1 MISSRNRDELPGVR
15 SSVPLLLLPL
25 LLSAAPAPVL
35 PAPVSPAL
43 PGPVRVAILSDF
55 NGPYGS
61 TSYPPALGRSVAHIV
76 NDWKPDAVLSAGDL
90 IAGQKASLTDAQV
103 RAMWAAFDRDVRGPL
118 NRAGI
123 PFAFTPGNH
132 DASLPRD
139 RREART
145 YWQAHPPALAFVD
158 RADFP
163 FRSSFT
169 LGGGTVFVAT
179 LDASGP
185 VVNAGQRTWLAA
197 QLASAPARAAGIRLV
212 LGHLPLA
219 GVSEGKNRVGEVIR
233 DAGPLR
239 QVMQAGRVLAY
250 ISGHHAAYYPGRLGT
265 PGQVASPGQPGG
277 LNVLASGGIGGR
289 DYVGHPGTARS
300 TLTLLT
306 LHPATGRATFQTV
319 DADTG
324 QPIQTD
330 SLPARIVGLGGTM
343 NRVSDFR

>member
-1 MISSRNRDELPGVR
+1 MISSRTRDELPGVR
-15 SSVPLLLLPL
+15 SPALPLLLLPL
-25 LLSAAPAPVL
+25 LLSAAP
-35 PAPVSPAL
+35 VSPAV

-55 NGPYGS
+55 NGAYGS
-61 TSYPPALGRSVAHIV
+61 TSYPPALGRSVARIV
-76 NDWKPDAVLSAGDL
+76 NDWRPDAVLSAGDV

-103 RAMWAAFDRDVRGPL
+103 RAMWVAFDRDVRVPL

-145 YWQAHPPALAFVD
+145 YWQAHPPALTFVD

-179 LDASGP
+179 LDAAGP
-185 VVNAGQRTWLAA
+185 VVDAGQRAWLAA

-219 GVSEGKNRVGEVIR
+219 GVSEGKNRAGEIIR

-239 QVMQAGRVLAY
+239 QVMQDGRVLAY
-250 ISGHHAAYYPGRLGT
+250 VSGHHAAYYPGRL
-265 PGQVASPGQPGG
+265 GG

-306 LHPATGRATFQTV
+306 LHPAAGRATFQTV

-324 QPIQTD
+324 QPVQTN
-330 SLPARIVGLGGTM
+330 SLPARLDGLGGPL
-343 NRVSDFR
+343 NRVNDFR

>member
-15 SSVPLLLLPL
+15 SPALPLLLLPL
-25 LLSAAPAPVL
+25 LLSA
-35 PAPVSPAL
+35 APVSPAL

-61 TSYPPALGRSVAHIV
+61 TSYPPALGRSVARIV
-76 NDWKPDAVLSAGDL
+76 NDWRPDAVLSAGDL

-103 RAMWAAFDRDVRGPL
+103 RAMWAAFDRDVRVPL

-145 YWQAHPPALAFVD
+145 YWQAHPPALTFVD

-179 LDASGP
+179 LDAAGP
-185 VVNAGQRTWLAA
+185 VVDAGQRAWLAA

-212 LGHLPLA
+212 LGHLPLS
-219 GVSEGKNRVGEVIR
+219 GVSEGKNRAGEVIR

-239 QVMQAGRVLAY
+239 QVMQEGRVLAY

-265 PGQVASPGQPGG
+265 PGQPDG

-306 LHPATGRATFQTV
+306 LHPATGRATLQTV

-324 QPIQTD
+324 QPVQTD
-330 SLPARIVGLGGTM
+330 SLPARLDGLGGTL
-343 NRVSDFR
+343 NRVNDFR

>member
-15 SSVPLLLLPL
+15 SPALPLLLLPL
-25 LLSAAPAPVL
+25 LLSAAP
-35 PAPVSPAL
+35 VSPAL
-43 PGPVRVAILSDF
+43 SSPVRVAILSDF
-55 NGPYGS
+55 NGAYGS
-61 TSYPPALGRSVAHIV
+61 TSYPPALGRSVTRIV
-76 NDWKPDAVLSAGDL
+76 NDWRPDAVLSAGDL

-103 RAMWAAFDRDVRGPL
+103 RAMWAAFDRDVRVPL
-118 NRAGI
+118 NRVGI

-132 DASLPRD
+132 DAALPRD

-145 YWQAHPPALAFVD
+145 YWQAHPPALTFVD

-185 VVNAGQRTWLAA
+185 VVDAGQRAWLAA

-219 GVSEGKNRVGEVIR
+219 GVSAGKNRVGEVIR

-239 QVMQAGRVLAY
+239 QVMQDGRVLAY
-250 ISGHHAAYYPGRLGT
+250 VSGHHAAYYPGRLGT
-265 PGQVASPGQPGG
+265 PGQPGG

-306 LHPATGRATFQTV
+306 LHPAAARATFQTV

>member
-15 SSVPLLLLPL
+15 SPALPLLLLPL
-25 LLSAAPAPVL
+25 LLSAAPAPVS
-35 PAPVSPAL
+35 PGPVSPAL

-61 TSYPPALGRSVAHIV
+61 TSYPPALGRSVARIV
-76 NDWKPDAVLSAGDL
+76 NDWRPDAVLSAGDV

-103 RAMWAAFDRDVRGPL
+103 RAMWAAFDRDVRAPL

-179 LDASGP
+179 LDAAGP
-185 VVNAGQRTWLAA
+185 VVDAGQRAWLAA

-212 LGHLPLA
+212 LGHLPLS
-219 GVSEGKNRVGEVIR
+219 GVSEGKNRAGEVIR

-239 QVMQAGRVLAY
+239 EVMQEGRVLVY
-250 ISGHHAAYYPGRLGT
+250 ISGHHAAYYPGQL
-265 PGQVASPGQPGG
+265 GG

-289 DYVGHPGTARS
+289 DYVGHPGTAHS
-300 TLTLLT
+300 TVTLLT
-306 LHPATGRATFQTV
+306 LHPAAGRATFQTV

-324 QPIQTD
+324 RPVQTS
-330 SLPARIVGLGGTM
+330 SLPARIVGLGGTL
-343 NRVSDFR
+343 NRVNDFR

>member
-1 MISSRNRDELPGVR
+1 MRFPALP
-15 SSVPLLLLPL
+15 LLLPL
-25 LLSAAPAPVL
+25 LLSA
-35 PAPVSPAL
+35 APVSPAL

-61 TSYPPALGRSVAHIV
+61 TTYPPALGRSVARIV
-76 NDWKPDAVLSAGDL
+76 NDWRPDAVLSAGDV

-103 RAMWAAFDRDVRGPL
+103 RAMWAAFDRDVRAPL
-118 NRAGI
+118 SRAGI

-139 RREART
+139 RREARR
-145 YWQAHPPALAFVD
+145 YWQAHPPALTFVD

-163 FRSSFT
+163 FRGSFT

-179 LDASGP
+179 LDAAGP
-185 VVNAGQRTWLAA
+185 VVDAGQRAWLAA

-212 LGHLPLA
+212 VGHLPLA
-219 GVSEGKNRVGEVIR
+219 GVSEGKNRAGEVIR

-239 QVMQAGRVLAY
+239 QVMQRGQVLAY
-250 ISGHHAAYYPGRLGT
+250 VSGHHAAYYPAQL
-265 PGQVASPGQPGG
+265 GG

-300 TLTLLT
+300 AVTLLT

-324 QPIQTD
+324 QSIQAS
-330 SLPARIVGLGGTM
+330 SLPARLDGLGGPL
-343 NRVSDFR
+343 NRVNDFR

>member
-1 MISSRNRDELPGVR
+1 MISSRSRDELPGVR
-15 SSVPLLLLPL
+15 SPALPLLLLPL
-25 LLSAAPAPVL
+25 LLSAAP
-35 PAPVSPAL
+35 VSPAL
-43 PGPVRVAILSDF
+43 SSPVRVAILSDF
-55 NGPYGS
+55 NGTYGS
-61 TSYPPALGRSVAHIV
+61 TSYPPALGRSVARIV
-76 NDWKPDAVLSAGDL
+76 NDWRPDAVLSAGDL

-103 RAMWAAFDRDVRGPL
+103 RAMWAAFDRDVRVPL

-145 YWQAHPPALAFVD
+145 YWQAHPPALTFVD

-179 LDASGP
+179 LDAAGP
-185 VVNAGQRTWLAA
+185 VVDAGQRAWLAA

-212 LGHLPLA
+212 LGHLPLS
-219 GVSEGKNRVGEVIR
+219 GVSEGKNRAGEVIR

-239 QVMQAGRVLAY
+239 QVMQEGRVLVY

-265 PGQVASPGQPGG
+265 PGQLSAAGQPGG

-300 TLTLLT
+300 TVTLLT

-324 QPIQTD
+324 QPVQTS
-330 SLPARIVGLGGTM
+330 SLPARLDGLGGTL
-343 NRVSDFR
+343 NRVNDFR

>member
-1 MISSRNRDELPGVR
+1 MRPPA
-15 SSVPLLLLPL
+15 PLLPLFLLPL
-25 LLSAAPAPVL
+25 LLSAAPAPAL
-35 PAPVSPAL
+35 APAPAPAL
-43 PGPVRVAILSDF
+43 AFTPALAGDVRVAILSDF

-61 TSYPPALGRSVAHIV
+61 TAYPPALGRSVARIV
-76 NDWKPDAVLSAGDL
+76 NDWRPDAVLSAGDL
-90 IAGQKASLTDAQV
+90 IAGQKASLTDTQV
-103 RAMWAAFDRDVRGPL
+103 RAMWAAFDRDVRAPL

-123 PFAFTPGNH
+123 PFAFTLGNH
-132 DASLPRD
+132 DASLLRD

-145 YWQAHPPALAFVD
+145 YWQAHPPALAFVN

-169 LGGGTVFVAT
+169 LGGGTVFVAI
-179 LDASGP
+179 LDAAGP
-185 VVNAGQRTWLAA
+185 VVDAGQRAWLAA
-197 QLASAPARAAGIRLV
+197 QLASAPARAASIRLV
-212 LGHLPLA
+212 MGHLPLA

-239 QVMQAGRVLAY
+239 QVMQDGRVLAY

-265 PGQVASPGQPGG
+265 PGQLASAGQPGG

>member
-15 SSVPLLLLPL
+15 SPALPLLLLPL
-25 LLSAAPAPVL
+25 LLSAAP
-35 PAPVSPAL
+35 VSPAV

-61 TSYPPALGRSVAHIV
+61 TSYPPALGRSVARIV
-76 NDWKPDAVLSAGDL
+76 NDWRPDAVLSAGDV
-90 IAGQKASLTDAQV
+90 IAGQKASLTDTQV
-103 RAMWAAFDRDVRGPL
+103 RAMWAAFDRDVRVPL

-132 DASLPRD
+132 DAALPRD

-145 YWQAHPPALAFVD
+145 YWQAHPPALTFVD

-179 LDASGP
+179 LDAAGP
-185 VVNAGQRTWLAA
+185 VVDAGQRAWLAA

-212 LGHLPLA
+212 VGHLPLSGISA
-219 GVSEGKNRVGEVIR
+219 GKNRAGEVIR

-239 QVMQAGRVLAY
+239 QVMQEGRVLAY
-250 ISGHHAAYYPGRLGT
+250 VSGHHAAYYPGQL
-265 PGQVASPGQPGG
+265 GG

-300 TLTLLT
+300 AVTLLT
-306 LHPATGRATFQTV
+306 LHPAAGRATFQTV
-319 DADTG
+319 DADTS
-324 QPIQTD
+324 QPVPTS
-330 SLPARIVGLGGTM
+330 SLPARLDGLGGTL
-343 NRVSDFR
+343 NRVNDFR

>member
-15 SSVPLLLLPL
+15 SPALPLLLLPL
-25 LLSAAPAPVL
+25 LLSAAP
-35 PAPVSPAL
+35 VSPAVSS
-43 PGPVRVAILSDF
+43 PVRVAILSDF
-55 NGPYGS
+55 NGAYGS
-61 TSYPPALGRSVAHIV
+61 TSYPPALGRSVARIV
-76 NDWKPDAVLSAGDL
+76 NDWRPDAVLSAGDV
-90 IAGQKASLTDAQV
+90 IAGQKASLTDTQV
-103 RAMWAAFDRDVRGPL
+103 RAMWAAFDRDVRAPL

-145 YWQAHPPALAFVD
+145 YWQAHPPALTFVD

-179 LDASGP
+179 LDAAGP
-185 VVNAGQRTWLAA
+185 VVDAGQRAWLAA

-212 LGHLPLA
+212 VGHLPLS
-219 GVSEGKNRVGEVIR
+219 GVSEGKNRAGEVIR

-239 QVMQAGRVLAY
+239 QVMQDGRVLAY
-250 ISGHHAAYYPGRLGT
+250 VSGHHAAYYPGRLAGG
-265 PGQVASPGQPGG
+265 GQSGG

-300 TLTLLT
+300 AVTLLT
-306 LHPATGRATFQTV
+306 LHPAAGRATFQTV

-324 QPIQTD
+324 QPIGTD
-330 SLPARIVGLGGTM
+330 RLPARIVGLGGTLE
-343 NRVSDFR
+343 RVSDFR

>member
-15 SSVPLLLLPL
+15 SPALPLLLLPL
-25 LLSAAPAPVL
+25 LLSAA

-55 NGPYGS
+55 NGAYGS
-61 TSYPPALGRSVAHIV
+61 TSYPPALGRSVARIV
-76 NDWKPDAVLSAGDL
+76 NDWRPDAVLSAGDL

-103 RAMWAAFDRDVRGPL
+103 RAMWAAFDRDVRVPL

-132 DASLPRD
+132 DAALPRD

-145 YWQAHPPALAFVD
+145 YWQAHPPALTFVD

-169 LGGGTVFVAT
+169 LGGGTVFLAT
-179 LDASGP
+179 LDAAGP
-185 VVNAGQRTWLAA
+185 VVDPGQRAWLAA

-212 LGHLPLA
+212 LGHLPLS
-219 GVSEGKNRVGEVIR
+219 GVSEGKNRAGEVIR

-239 QVMQAGRVLAY
+239 QVMQEGRVLVY
-250 ISGHHAAYYPGRLGT
+250 ISGHHAAYYPGQL
-265 PGQVASPGQPGG
+265 GG

-300 TLTLLT
+300 TVTLLT
-306 LHPATGRATFQTV
+306 LHPAAGRATFQTV

-324 QPIQTD
+324 QPVGTD
-330 SLPARIVGLGGTM
+330 RLPARIVGLGGTLE
-343 NRVSDFR
+343 RVNDFR

>member
-1 MISSRNRDELPGVR
+1 MRSPALPL
-15 SSVPLLLLPL
+15 PLLLLPL
-25 LLSAAPAPVL
+25 LLSAAP
-35 PAPVSPAL
+35 VSPAL
-43 PGPVRVAILSDF
+43 PDPVRVAILSDF

-61 TSYPPALGRSVAHIV
+61 TSYPPALGRSVTRIV
-76 NDWKPDAVLSAGDL
+76 NDWRPDAVLSAGDL

-103 RAMWAAFDRDVRGPL
+103 RAMWAAFDRDVHAPL

-145 YWQAHPPALAFVD
+145 YWQAHPPALTFVD

-185 VVNAGQRTWLAA
+185 VVDAAQRAWLAA

-219 GVSEGKNRVGEVIR
+219 GVSEGKNRAGEVIR

-239 QVMQAGRVLAY
+239 QVMQEGRVLAY
-250 ISGHHAAYYPGRLGT
+250 VSGHHAAYYPGQLG
-265 PGQVASPGQPGG
+265 S

-289 DYVGHPGTARS
+289 NYVGYPGTARS
-300 TLTLLT
+300 TVTLLT
-306 LHPATGRATFQTV
+306 LHPAAGSATFQTV

-324 QPIQTD
+324 QPVQTS
-330 SLPARIVGLGGTM
+330 SLPARLDGLGGPL
-343 NRVSDFR
+343 NRVNDFR

>member
-1 MISSRNRDELPGVR
+1 MISSRSRDELPGVR
-15 SSVPLLLLPL
+15 SPALLLLPL
-25 LLSAAPAPVL
+25 LLSAAP
-35 PAPVSPAL
+35 VSPTL

-61 TSYPPALGRSVAHIV
+61 TSYPPALGRSVTRIV
-76 NDWKPDAVLSAGDL
+76 NDWRPAAVLSAGDL

-103 RAMWAAFDRDVRGPL
+103 RAMWAAFDRDVRAPL

-145 YWQAHPPALAFVD
+145 YWQAHPPALTFVD

-179 LDASGP
+179 LDAAGP
-185 VVNAGQRTWLAA
+185 VVDAGQRAWLAA

-219 GVSEGKNRVGEVIR
+219 GVSEGKNRAGEVIR

-239 QVMQAGRVLAY
+239 QVMQEGRVLAY
-250 ISGHHAAYYPGRLGT
+250 VSGHHAAYYPGQLG
-265 PGQVASPGQPGG
+265 S

-306 LHPATGRATFQTV
+306 LHPAAGRATFQTV

-324 QPIQTD
+324 QPVQTS
-330 SLPARIVGLGGTM
+330 SLPARLDGLGGPL
-343 NRVSDFR
+343 NRVNDFR

>member
-1 MISSRNRDELPGVR
+1 MR
-15 SSVPLLLLPL
+15 SPALPLLLLPL
-25 LLSAAPAPVL
+25 LLSAAP
-35 PAPVSPAL
+35 VSPAV

-55 NGPYGS
+55 NGAYGS
-61 TSYPPALGRSVAHIV
+61 TSYPPALGRSVARIV
-76 NDWKPDAVLSAGDL
+76 NDWRPDAVLSAGDV

-103 RAMWAAFDRDVRGPL
+103 RAMWVAFDRDVRVPL

-145 YWQAHPPALAFVD
+145 YWQAHPPALTFVD

-179 LDASGP
+179 LDAAGP
-185 VVNAGQRTWLAA
+185 VVDAGQRAWLAA

-219 GVSEGKNRVGEVIR
+219 GVSEGKNRAGEIIR

-239 QVMQAGRVLAY
+239 QVMQDGRVLAY
-250 ISGHHAAYYPGRLGT
+250 VSGHHAAYYPGRL
-265 PGQVASPGQPGG
+265 GG

-306 LHPATGRATFQTV
+306 LHPAAGRATFQTV

-324 QPIQTD
+324 QPVQTN
-330 SLPARIVGLGGTM
+330 SLPARLDGLGGPL
-343 NRVSDFR
+343 NRVNDFR

>member
-1 MISSRNRDELPGVR
+1 MISSRNRDELPDVR
-15 SSVPLLLLPL
+15 SPALPLLLPL
-25 LLSAAPAPVL
+25 LLSAAP
-35 PAPVSPAL
+35 VSPAL
-43 PGPVRVAILSDF
+43 SSPVRVAILSDF
-55 NGPYGS
+55 NGTYGS
-61 TSYPPALGRSVAHIV
+61 TSYPPALGRSVTRIV
-76 NDWKPDAVLSAGDL
+76 NEWKPDAVLSAGDL

-103 RAMWAAFDRDVRGPL
+103 RAMWAAFDRDVRVPL

-145 YWQAHPPALAFVD
+145 YWQAHPPALTFVD

-179 LDASGP
+179 LDAAGP
-185 VVNAGQRTWLAA
+185 VVDAGQRAWLAA

-219 GVSEGKNRVGEVIR
+219 GVSEGKNRAGEVIR

-265 PGQVASPGQPGG
+265 PGQPGG

-300 TLTLLT
+300 TVTLLT

-324 QPIQTD
+324 QPVQTD
-330 SLPARIVGLGGTM
+330 SLPARLDGLGGTL
-343 NRVSDFR
+343 NRVNDFR